1 MFLRSQIVCFSHLFS
16 KLLIWNWLVRDL
28 SLVRLGDKC
37 KVAKCI
43 GNNHD

>member
-1 MFLRSQIVCFSHLFS
+1 MYIVYFNYLLSS

-28 SLVRLGDKC
+28 SEVRLGDKC

-43 GNNHD
+43 NNNYV